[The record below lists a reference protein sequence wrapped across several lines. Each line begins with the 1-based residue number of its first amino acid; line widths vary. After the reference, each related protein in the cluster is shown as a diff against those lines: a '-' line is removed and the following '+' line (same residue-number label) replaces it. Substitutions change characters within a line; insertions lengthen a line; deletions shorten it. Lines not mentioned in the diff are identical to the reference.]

1 MIWEVEEVWPWTPGT
16 ELAEAHL
23 ESRGVERRPTVSCT
37 GRFRSCVY
45 LIGINF
51 LDRHRATGNLDPTV
65 RYYEDGEAI
74 SPPTQAL

>member
-45 LIGINF
+45 
-51 LDRHRATGNLDPTV
+51 T
-65 RYYEDGEAI
+65 
-74 SPPTQAL
+74 